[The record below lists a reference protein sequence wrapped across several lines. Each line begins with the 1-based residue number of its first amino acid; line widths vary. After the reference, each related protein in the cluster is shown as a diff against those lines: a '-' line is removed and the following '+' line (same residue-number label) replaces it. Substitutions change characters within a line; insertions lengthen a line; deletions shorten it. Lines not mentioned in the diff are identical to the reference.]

1 MKDLRRRRYSLLLN
15 EEIPYYFTSTEPYYS
30 RGKPQ
35 KGEKDSE
42 SISRHF
48 QLTLATTGTMWF
60 TSSPSLKVGAAEAF
74 WRNFDLRDGG
84 PKAAG
89 RLL

>member
-1 MKDLRRRRYSLLLN
+1 MILVSLVCWSVSWRLLLREKDRRYNAACNAGSCGWC
-15 EEIPYYFTSTEPYYS
+15 TGA
-30 RGKPQ
+30 RG
-35 KGEKDSE
+35 SY
-42 SISRHF
+42 
-48 QLTLATTGTMWF
+48 TTQN
-60 TSSPSLKVGAAEAF
+60 LVVGAAEAF

>member
-1 MKDLRRRRYSLLLN
+1 MFKAQTCCKIIKNRCTEAKIVLTGITERT
-15 EEIPYYFTSTEPYYS
+15 EEAYT
-30 RGKPQ
+30 
-35 KGEKDSE
+35 
-42 SISRHF
+42 
-48 QLTLATTGTMWF
+48 
-60 TSSPSLKVGAAEAF
+60 VGAAEAF

>member
-1 MKDLRRRRYSLLLN
+1 MAMGPLGGGTEIKIKCLLAGRKESKSNVYWEQKNQNRRMPFPFKRRAL
-15 EEIPYYFTSTEPYYS
+15 
-30 RGKPQ
+30 
-35 KGEKDSE
+35 
-42 SISRHF
+42 
-48 QLTLATTGTMWF
+48 
-60 TSSPSLKVGAAEAF
+60 GAAEAF

>member
-1 MKDLRRRRYSLLLN
+1 MLLL
-15 EEIPYYFTSTEPYYS
+15 
-30 RGKPQ
+30 
-35 KGEKDSE
+35 
-42 SISRHF
+42 
-48 QLTLATTGTMWF
+48 L
-60 TSSPSLKVGAAEAF
+60 GAAEAF

>member
-1 MKDLRRRRYSLLLN
+1 MVACVLFVFDLLTGVRFRSVQVQSGSGLVREWLRAGFGFFPPCLLL
-15 EEIPYYFTSTEPYYS
+15 
-30 RGKPQ
+30 GVLL
-35 KGEKDSE
+35 GE
-42 SISRHF
+42 
-48 QLTLATTGTMWF
+48 
-60 TSSPSLKVGAAEAF
+60 AEAF

>member
-1 MKDLRRRRYSLLLN
+1 MAEGGEDHGT
-15 EEIPYYFTSTEPYYS
+15 P
-30 RGKPQ
+30 KP
-35 KGEKDSE
+35 KPWG
-42 SISRHF
+42 
-48 QLTLATTGTMWF
+48 G
-60 TSSPSLKVGAAEAF
+60 AEAF